1 MLIFLGCDIS
11 FYLTD
16 TFTFEIFLHKPF
28 IIHLEVI
35 LHILQSCIIVTYH
48 QIGIFTHNMHLL
60 NFLLVK
66 LAQHSVVILLITQF
80 AIFDTADIHSVIK
93 H

>member
-1 MLIFLGCDIS
+1 
-11 FYLTD
+11 
-16 TFTFEIFLHKPF
+16 
-28 IIHLEVI
+28 
-35 LHILQSCIIVTYH
+35 
-48 QIGIFTHNMHLL
+48 MHLL

>member
-1 MLIFLGCDIS
+1 MDQHSCLSTTGSRRYHDTTRVFVRDNLHLFFGKHTKNMLIFLGCDIS

-35 LHILQSCIIVTYH
+35 LHIL
-48 QIGIFTHNMHLL
+48 
-60 NFLLVK
+60 
-66 LAQHSVVILLITQF
+66 
-80 AIFDTADIHSVIK
+80 
-93 H
+93 